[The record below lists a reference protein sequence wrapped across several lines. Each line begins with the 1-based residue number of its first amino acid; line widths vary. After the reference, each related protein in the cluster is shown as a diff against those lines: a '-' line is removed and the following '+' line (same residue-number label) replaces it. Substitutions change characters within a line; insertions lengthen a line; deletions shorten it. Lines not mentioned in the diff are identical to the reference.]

1 MSLHLPPMCDERNW
15 TADFFPSLLNFQT
28 IHGKKR
34 LTFSFLLVSPW
45 FFLLLPSVYSSSLWP
60 CLSFSSVSVD
70 YPLSCLPLQAL
81 LPFSP
86 RPSCPTLPLYE
97 VQGSPITQRG
107 LRKLYGLCPQGCHI
121 VLSSVRL
128 QVRSSQWLPAQ
139 QPQLQRQHR
148 GCIDSARFK
157 YSSCLSGWLAPS
169 HPPTP
174 STPPPL
180 LPSRCPEL
188 ICLSRHGPEELYLRD
203 GAEQYSWRLLL
214 LLCNYYF

>member
-1 MSLHLPPMCDERNW
+1 MCLLDSSYSCPLSTLPLCDPVSP
-15 TADFFPSLLNFQT
+15 FLV
-28 IHGKKR
+28 
-34 LTFSFLLVSPW
+34 FLLTIPCPVSP
-45 FFLLLPSVYSSSLWP
+45 FNP
-60 CLSFSSVSVD
+60 
-70 YPLSCLPLQAL
+70 L

-86 RPSCPTLPLYE
+86 HPSCPTLPLYE

-203 GAEQYSWRLLL
+203 GAEQYSWGLLL
-214 LLCNYYF
+214 LLCNYYFFKYSIYNIFFVALFTSVWNSKHLA

>member
-1 MSLHLPPMCDERNW
+1 M
-15 TADFFPSLLNFQT
+15 
-28 IHGKKR
+28 
-34 LTFSFLLVSPW
+34 FLLTIPCPVSP
-45 FFLLLPSVYSSSLWP
+45 FNP
-60 CLSFSSVSVD
+60 
-70 YPLSCLPLQAL
+70 L

-86 RPSCPTLPLYE
+86 HPSCPTLPLYE

-203 GAEQYSWRLLL
+203 GAEQYSWGLLL
-214 LLCNYYF
+214 LLCNYYFFKYSIYNIFFVALFTSVWNSKHLA